1 MDMSEKMKEL
11 YIAQIKAKMDQI
23 NPRLANIENP
33 RSFDQ
38 IIKNID
44 GIFLIINQ
52 IKEIQTRTSP
62 PITIEPLPDDL
73 IQMIGK
79 TRDIKAT
86 NFAIAAADLS
96 IEKIKAISSERKRV
110 KLLDE
115 AKMLIIDARNIVCDP
130 ELLNKLEEKLGELK
144 RT

>member
-1 MDMSEKMKEL
+1 MSDKLREL
-11 YIAQIKAKMDQI
+11 YISQIKAKMNQI

-33 RSFDQ
+33 RSLDQ
-38 IIKNID
+38 IVKNID
-44 GIFLIINQ
+44 GIFLLINQ

-62 PITIEPLPDDL
+62 PITIDPLPDDL

-86 NFAIAAADLS
+86 NLAVAAADLS
-96 IEKIKAISSERKRV
+96 IEKIKAIGSEKKRA

-115 AKMLIIDARNIVCDP
+115 AKMLIIDAKNIVRAQEYLD
-130 ELLNKLEEKLGELK
+130 KLEAKMTELGSL
-144 RT
+144 